1 MKENIEKYQQLEPGS
16 EELVELL
23 VSEHHGWACSIA
35 RSVARAWNLDWQLDG
50 LDGGA
55 YEGLLFCARRYDP
68 SMGVPFRAYARRRIH
83 EASSEE
89 ARKSKNW
96 QKGTSAAQ
104 DVDSDSREISSRL
117 FEIFPS
123 LRDGV
128 LPVTQGDGEDSIRT
142 AIRQLLSSASIIATF
157 NDRDRNN
164 PETLA
169 EYKHMLDFITNLE
182 PVHQHLL
189 WEIYWQD
196 KSMRGLAEDWGVDE
210 LVIIREHKEILHYV
224 FSRLSETK
232 RSPSKALRV
241 RPGLRPIAQKL
252 RKSKTESPFSQF
264 GSSA

>member
-1 MKENIEKYQQLEPGS
+1 MKENIERYQQLQPGS

-68 SMGVPFRAYARRRIH
+68 AMGVPFRAYARRRIH

-96 QKGTSAAQ
+96 KRGTGAAQ
-104 DVDSDSREISSRL
+104 DVESDSREVSSRL

-123 LRDGV
+123 LREGV
-128 LPVTQGDGEDSIRT
+128 LPVTEGDGEDSIRS

-157 NDRDRNN
+157 HERDRNN
-164 PETLA
+164 PESLA
-169 EYKHMLDFITNLE
+169 EYKEMLSCVSDLE
-182 PVHQHLL
+182 TVHQQLL

-196 KSMRGLAEDWGVDE
+196 KSMRGLAEEWGVDE
-210 LVIIREHKEILHYV
+210 LVIIREHREILGHI
-224 FSRLSETK
+224 FSKLSETK
-232 RSPSKALRV
+232 RSPTKKLRI
-241 RPGLRPIAQKL
+241 RPGLRPVAQKI
-252 RKSKTESPFSQF
+252 RKGNIDSPFSEF
-264 GSSA
+264 SR